1 MARYYQRPQNDIVDL
16 TPRIPLEFYSNMINQ
31 AQQNLNQASATGA
44 AFMTDAYGQKFIDQ
58 KTRDIFME
66 RARAPIEQALEKD
79 FVTPASMASAVTR
92 ASQELADWKNLNAK
106 HLELAAR
113 EQAMRDKLGANYIGS
128 SMKNLSLM
136 TPEGNLIRPDDMDF
150 VAGDREDLTKNFMQ
164 KYKEKAEMRRD
175 QFGNWYSILGGKSYE
190 REKNTKLGQ
199 TKEEIDALVDGDGW
213 KQLKESM
220 PELARAAKAQFGE
233 EGADNFFR
241 EEFAKLAYGNLDKGW
256 AKDRDV
262 IANPGY
268 QAGNG
273 PTTTFGNG
281 ISLKSMQGRQEGD
294 KSTQDLLA
302 KARGDVSGFSLANPF
317 NSENAK
323 GSLQTAYNAVPKIT
337 AATSFLGPG
346 APIAGV
352 IGAGIAG
359 LGALFTDYNNPQERQ
374 QISRQAV
381 RDLEKKYPLL
391 AKRFT
396 IAGKA
401 ITPENSADALRN
413 PSKYNASLD
422 ESAFLNAVEQFS
434 NDPTYFNNVV
444 DYQDERINAGLKRR
458 IITTI
463 NTGSANNAMAIDE
476 DGKRVKLKSLNLKDR
491 DMEAAQLIDNGNV
504 IVRVDGKQY
513 IINSTDEN
521 NAGTGIFDKNEEP
534 MIQFASNLDRN
545 QFKYFDE
552 PKDLGDVTN
561 IRSYLTSSNGDPLRD
576 SNGDY
581 IYYRPK
587 YEIVTDP
594 RTLENVVIKTYL
606 DDNLKPH
613 YTGNNKP
620 YQEIM
625 TLGEAKAEMFDFIGG
640 SVKQEDDTN
649 N

>member
-1 MARYYQRPQNDIVDL
+1 M
-16 TPRIPLEFYSNMINQ
+16 
-31 AQQNLNQASATGA
+31 
-44 AFMTDAYGQKFIDQ
+44 
-58 KTRDIFME
+58 
-66 RARAPIEQALEKD
+66 
-79 FVTPASMASAVTR
+79 
-92 ASQELADWKNLNAK
+92 
-106 HLELAAR
+106 
-113 EQAMRDKLGANYIGS
+113 
-128 SMKNLSLM
+128 
-136 TPEGNLIRPDDMDF
+136 
-150 VAGDREDLTKNFMQ
+150 
-164 KYKEKAEMRRD
+164 
-175 QFGNWYSILGGKSYE
+175 
-190 REKNTKLGQ
+190 GQ

-241 EEFAKLAYGNLDKGW
+241 EEFAKLAYGNLDRGW

-281 ISLKSMQGRQEGD
+281 ISLKSMQGRQGGD
-294 KSTQDLLA
+294 EELRTLFNNASGEISTL
-302 KARGDVSGFSLANPF
+302 GFNMSPSPIFGGLVNTPA
-317 NSENAK
+317 
-323 GSLQTAYNAVPKIT
+323 IT
-337 AATSFLGPG
+337 LRTGEDKNVIQAAS
-346 APIAGV
+346 
-352 IGAGIAG
+352 
-359 LGALFTDYNNPQERQ
+359 
-374 QISRQAV
+374 
-381 RDLEKKYPLL
+381 LEKLKERFPLI
-391 AKRFT
+391 AKKHSGEAGQFAPNMFLEEIARF
-396 IAGKA
+396 
-401 ITPENSADALRN
+401 
-413 PSKYNASLD
+413 
-422 ESAFLNAVEQFS
+422 V

-458 IITTI
+458 ILTTI

-476 DGKRVKLKSLNLKDR
+476 EGKKVKVSSLKLKDSN
-491 DMEAAQLIDNGNV
+491 MEVPQLIDNGNV
-504 IVRVDGKQY
+504 MVRVDGKQY
-513 IINSTDEN
+513 IINTTDEN
-521 NAGTGIFDKNEEP
+521 GAGTGVFSKDTEEP

-545 QFKYFDE
+545 QFKYFDK